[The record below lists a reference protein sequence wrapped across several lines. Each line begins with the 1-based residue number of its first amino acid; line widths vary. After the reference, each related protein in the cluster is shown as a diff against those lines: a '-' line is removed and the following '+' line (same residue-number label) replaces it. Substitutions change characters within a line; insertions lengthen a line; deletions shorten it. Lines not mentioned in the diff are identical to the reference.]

1 MFQRIPFQLPVVLA
15 FQVRK
20 LTTLSAALPHPS
32 SASLHPESKLR
43 ILVTSNA
50 GFLTSTFTEFKLR
63 NPRSKLRNPSRR
75 RLHQQHCHIHFR
87 LHCIRNPIFEFWSH
101 QTPGSSHPP
110 SRNSSFAIQGPSF
123 GIQAG
128 FIKPPWQVHASFVTS
143 PSRNP
148 FRPLQPSIHVQSA
161 AFDALAEPSP
171 SCYTHMLQTMVANE
185 SARLGESGRG
195 RQVRA
200 GTAAK

>member
-1 MFQRIPFQLPVVLA
+1 MLRGRTKSLA
-15 FQVRK
+15 VETTHINDILRVRDIK
-20 LTTLSAALPHPS
+20 NCFNESLFNCLSFSRSKFVNLPHC
-32 SASLHPESKLR
+32 R
-43 ILVTSNA
+43 
-50 GFLTSTFTEFKLR
+50 
-63 NPRSKLRNPSRR
+63 
-75 RLHQQHCHIHFR
+75 QHCHIHPR
-87 LHCIRNPIFEFWSH
+87 LHCIRNPIFELWSH

-128 FIKPPWQVHASFVTS
+128 FIKPPWQVHASFATSTFTESTESFVTS

-200 GTAAK
+200 GAAAK